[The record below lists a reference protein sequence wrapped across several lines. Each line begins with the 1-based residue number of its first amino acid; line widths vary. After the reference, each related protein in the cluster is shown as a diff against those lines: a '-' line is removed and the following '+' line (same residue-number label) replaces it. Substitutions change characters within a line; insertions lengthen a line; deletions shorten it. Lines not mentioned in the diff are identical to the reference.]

1 MTQKSDPAARLVTLS
16 RQFSRHVKLAQRVQR
31 KTSEMVV
38 VGRVLLWTVVLV
50 APGGF
55 LLVPVLA
62 LGRAGRGAPAP
73 LRQLGERLSAV
84 KARLQRYWTK
94 S

>member
-1 MTQKSDPAARLVTLS
+1 MVT
-16 RQFSRHVKLAQRVQR
+16 F
-31 KTSEMVV
+31 
-38 VGRVLLWTVVLV
+38 GRVLLWTVVLV

-62 LGRAGRGAPAP
+62 AHSLSSRTNGAPGLS
-73 LRQLGERLSAV
+73 LRERLTQLVVHVRQSLSG
-84 KARLQRYWTK
+84 LQRHWTK

>member
-1 MTQKSDPAARLVTLS
+1 MAA
-16 RQFSRHVKLAQRVQR
+16 
-31 KTSEMVV
+31 

-62 LGRAGRGAPAP
+62 ATSLGSRGEHPKSWRERWAA
-73 LRQLGERLSAV
+73 LGSAARLGWA
-84 KARLQRYWTK
+84 KLQRYWTK

>member
-1 MTQKSDPAARLVTLS
+1 MVT
-16 RQFSRHVKLAQRVQR
+16 F
-31 KTSEMVV
+31 
-38 VGRVLLWTVVLV
+38 GRVLLWTVVLV

-62 LGRAGRGAPAP
+62 AHSLSTRGGGAPNLS
-73 LRQLGERLSAV
+73 LRERLSQLVAQ
-84 KARLQRYWTK
+84 ARQSLSGLQRHWTK

>member
-1 MTQKSDPAARLVTLS
+1 MVT
-16 RQFSRHVKLAQRVQR
+16 F
-31 KTSEMVV
+31 
-38 VGRVLLWTVVLV
+38 GRVLLWTVVLV

-62 LGRAGRGAPAP
+62 AHSLSSRADRSLS
-73 LRQLGERLSAV
+73 LRERLTQLVGQVRQSLSG
-84 KARLQRYWTK
+84 LQRHWTK

>member
-1 MTQKSDPAARLVTLS
+1 
-16 RQFSRHVKLAQRVQR
+16 
-31 KTSEMVV
+31 MVAF
-38 VGRVLLWTVVLV
+38 GRVLLWTVVLV

-62 LGRAGRGAPAP
+62 AASLHSRNGAPPGRARAGRFSDMRDA
-73 LRQLGERLSAV
+73 LRGWAANARRSLSG
-84 KARLQRYWTK
+84 LQRYWTK

>member
-1 MTQKSDPAARLVTLS
+1 MVT
-16 RQFSRHVKLAQRVQR
+16 FA
-31 KTSEMVV
+31 
-38 VGRVLLWTVVLV
+38 RVLLWTVVLV

-62 LGRAGRGAPAP
+62 LSARSDGSRSP
-73 LRQLGERLSAV
+73 LTLRERLTQLV
-84 KARLQRYWTK
+84 GQARQALIGLQRHWTK

>member
-1 MTQKSDPAARLVTLS
+1 
-16 RQFSRHVKLAQRVQR
+16 
-31 KTSEMVV
+31 MVV

-62 LGRAGRGAPAP
+62 LQGSEGGTLRERFSNLAARVRG
-73 LRQLGERLSAV
+73 S
-84 KARLQRYWTK
+84 LQRYWTK

>member
-1 MTQKSDPAARLVTLS
+1 MAT
-16 RQFSRHVKLAQRVQR
+16 
-31 KTSEMVV
+31 

-62 LGRAGRGAPAP
+62 ATSRGGQ
-73 LRQLGERLSAV
+73 RGTREQLSSMWGDVRRSFS
-84 KARLQRYWTK
+84 KLQDHWSK
-94 S
+94 P

>member
-1 MTQKSDPAARLVTLS
+1 MVT
-16 RQFSRHVKLAQRVQR
+16 F
-31 KTSEMVV
+31 
-38 VGRVLLWTVVLV
+38 GRVLLWTVVLV

-62 LGRAGRGAPAP
+62 AAELSNRGTAEPQT
-73 LRQLGERLSAV
+73 LRDRLSAIGADLR
-84 KARLQRYWTK
+84 KAFAPLQRYWTK

>member
-1 MTQKSDPAARLVTLS
+1 MAT
-16 RQFSRHVKLAQRVQR
+16 F
-31 KTSEMVV
+31 
-38 VGRVLLWTVVLV
+38 GRVLLWTVVLV

-62 LGRAGRGAPAP
+62 ATSLHSRADETPSFRE
-73 LRQLGERLSAV
+73 RFNQLATDARLALT
-84 KARLQRYWTK
+84 RLQRYWTK